1 MGLLLHLRWMKATYM
16 SMKPEVGLGRAQIIL
31 LVTLAITAFAGNS
44 LLTRA
49 ALSGGDLDATAFA
62 AIRLGSGA
70 LALCLLALWRGQGFR
85 PGKSDLSGIIA
96 LFVYMAGF
104 SLAYN
109 DLDAA
114 TGALLLFGLV
124 QMTVLAAGFIRGDR
138 PSGIEVSGAIIA
150 FGGLVLLVGSRANT
164 ASAMPVLLMAA
175 AGIGWGV
182 YTLLGRGAGDPLGRT
197 ARNFIGATPLAILFT
212 LVLGDFHL
220 TTQAVWLAVA
230 SGVVTSAMGY
240 AIWYAVL
247 PALSRISAG
256 VSQLLVPPV
265 TALGGAALLAEPLTM
280 RLAFATVIILAGVAL
295 TFIKPTPKS

>member
-1 MGLLLHLRWMKATYM
+1 MKAIFM
-16 SMKPEVGLGRAQIIL
+16 SMKSAIGANKLHIIA

-70 LALCLLALWRGQGFR
+70 LALCAFALWRGQRFR
-85 PGKSDLSGIIA
+85 PGRSDIGGIIA

-124 QMTVLAAGFIRGDR
+124 QMTVLAAGIFRGER
-138 PSGIEVSGAIIA
+138 PSLFEISGMIIA
-150 FGGLVLLVGSRANT
+150 FGGLVLLVGNRGSGAT
-164 ASAMPVLLMAA
+164 TIPVLLMAS
-175 AGIGWGV
+175 AGVGWGL

-197 ARNFIGATPLAILFT
+197 ARNFVGATPLAILFAI
-212 LVLGDFHL
+212 VFGGFHI
-220 TTQAVWLAVA
+220 TSEAVWLAIA

-295 TFIKPTPKS
+295 TLFKPAPKN

>member
-1 MGLLLHLRWMKATYM
+1 M
-16 SMKPEVGLGRAQIIL
+16 SMKSAIGANPLRIIL
-31 LVTLAITAFAGNS
+31 LVTLAIMAFAGNS

-49 ALSGGDLDATAFA
+49 GLSSGDLDATAFA

-70 LALCLLALWRGQGFR
+70 VALCLFALWRGQTFR
-85 PGKSDLSGIIA
+85 PGQSDLGGIIA

-124 QMTVLAAGFIRGDR
+124 QMTVLAAGILRGDR
-138 PSGIEVSGAIIA
+138 PNVFEIAGMIIA
-150 FGGLVLLVGSRANT
+150 FGGLVLLVGNRSHG
-164 ASAMPVLLMAA
+164 ASPIPVLLMAG
-175 AGIGWGV
+175 AGIGWGI

-197 ARNFIGATPLAILFT
+197 ARNFIGATPLAILFAFT
-212 LVLGDFHL
+212 FGDFHIS
-220 TTQAVWLAVA
+220 TQAVWLAIA

-280 RLAFATVIILAGVAL
+280 RLAFASVIILTGVAL
-295 TFIKPTPKS
+295 TLIKPAPKK

>member
-1 MGLLLHLRWMKATYM
+1 M
-16 SMKPEVGLGRAQIIL
+16 SMKSEGGAGRVHIIV
-31 LVTLAITAFAGNS
+31 LVTLAIAAFAGNS

-49 ALSGGDLDATAFA
+49 ALSSGELDATAFA
-62 AIRLGSGA
+62 AIRLGAGA
-70 LALCLLALWRGQGFR
+70 MALCLFAIWRGQGFR
-85 PGKSDLSGIIA
+85 PGRSDLGGIIA

-124 QMTVLAAGFIRGDR
+124 QLTVLVAGFMRGER
-138 PSGIEVSGAIIA
+138 PRPLEISGMVIA
-150 FGGLVLLVGSRANT
+150 FGGLVLLIGGRAHAGSV
-164 ASAMPVLLMAA
+164 MPVLLMAT
-175 AGIGWGV
+175 AGIGWGI

-197 ARNFIGATPLAILFT
+197 ARNFVGATPLAIVFAIMI
-212 LVLGDFHL
+212 GGFHL
-220 TTQAVWLAVA
+220 TTSAIWLAIA

-247 PALSRISAG
+247 PSLSRISAG

-265 TALGGAALLAEPLTM
+265 TALGGAVLLAEPLTL
-280 RLAFATVIILAGVAL
+280 RLVFATLIILAGVVL
-295 TFIKPTPKS
+295 TMITPAPKE

>member
-1 MGLLLHLRWMKATYM
+1 M
-16 SMKPEVGLGRAQIIL
+16 SDMDDANILGGRRFRVLA
-31 LVTLAITAFAGNS
+31 LVALAIAAFAGNS

-49 ALSGGDLDATAFA
+49 ALADGAMDATSFA
-62 AIRLGSGA
+62 AIRLASGA
-70 LALCLLALWRGQGFR
+70 AALCVLAMLRSQTVR
-85 PGKSDLSGIIA
+85 PGKADIGGVIA

-124 QMTVLAAGFIRGDR
+124 QMTVLTVGVMRGDR
-138 PSGIEVSGAIIA
+138 PSVLEVSGMVIA
-150 FGGLVLLVGSRANT
+150 FGGLVVLVGDRANP
-164 ASAMPVLLMAA
+164 ASIQPVLMMAA

-197 ARNFIGATPLAILFT
+197 ARNFIGATPLAILVA
-212 LVLGDFHL
+212 LLLGDVQL
-220 TTQAVWLAVA
+220 TFGAVWLAIA
-230 SGVVTSAMGY
+230 SGVVTSALGY

-247 PALSRISAG
+247 PSLSRISAG

-265 TALGGAALLAEPLTM
+265 TALGGAVFLAEPLTLK
-280 RLAFATVIILAGVAL
+280 LALASVIILAGVSL
-295 TFIKPTPKS
+295 TIIKPARRD